1 MSKLKIVAIVGVCI
15 ALLLLVIG
23 LMVCRKQL
31 THQRIELAQL
41 QQQQRVVKCPP
52 KESVEKIVDEM
63 HKVKLLLDTSSDLTT
78 ATKDGR
84 MRLGSVEHLLTDTR
98 DQLSSLST
106 KSTDLEQAW
115 STKWGL
121 LNDSIKSIE
130 QRITSNP
137 FTYPAPYF
145 GGGGDPSGS
154 MSAYDFGSP
163 FNPEPQYFGSRPFEH
178 MAGGPMASNTGGIGG
193 TSTHSGVGV
202 GHVGGE
208 QSHVNL
214 QPKECPRPPIAIQFS
229 QDVINIVKEWE
240 KTFTT
245 P

>member
-15 ALLLLVIG
+15 ALLLLLIG
-23 LMVCRKQL
+23 LIACRRQL
-31 THQRIELAQL
+31 THQRMELAQL

-98 DQLSSLST
+98 DQLSSLSS

-137 FTYPAPYF
+137 FTYPAPYYGS
-145 GGGGDPSGS
+145 GGGAGS

-163 FNPEPQYFGSRPFEH
+163 FNPEPPYFGSRPFEH
-178 MAGGPMASNTGGIGG
+178 MAGGPMSNTPGM
-193 TSTHSGVGV
+193 GV
-202 GHVGGE
+202 GHAGGE

-214 QPKECPRPPIAIQFS
+214 QPKECPRPPMAIQFS

-240 KTFTT
+240 KSFTT